1 VAVSAGMEV
10 YVPLEGLIDVAAEA
24 QRVARELEKV
34 ERELERVERKL
45 SNREFLERAPAD
57 VVMKER
63 ESQRVLREAVEKLA
77 RHLGMLRYEH

>member
-1 VAVSAGMEV
+1 
-10 YVPLEGLIDVAAEA
+10 
-24 QRVARELEKV
+24 
-34 ERELERVERKL
+34 VERKL